1 MKLRKE
7 FHPEAALAREILY
20 LLMHQRAAADAP
32 LILTKRRHAAQTGA
46 AAPQLG
52 VKHLDGHRTHPRMRD
67 GRARRAQ
74 AQACGMTD

>member
-7 FHPEAALAREILY
+7 FILKALAREILY

-32 LILTKRRHAAQTGA
+32 LMHQTPPRRATGA